1 MSAAREGAHG
11 CHMEEDRPGGPGGSR
26 DLRAKHPPHKQP
38 FQMLERPAG
47 MADIAKL
54 DTSAP
59 GTYLPHGCK
68 GRQDGRCFAG
78 KVHLSAGASRLP
90 FPAYLQTVSDQCLQ
104 MSEAYDAGITS
115 GRPTPPWQAASYN
128 KLVTADAG
136 MDSFEKANIFL
147 PRSFIEAPM
156 CQTSALPVAADLQS
170 ASAPSIIMKRS

>member
-1 MSAAREGAHG
+1 M
-11 CHMEEDRPGGPGGSR
+11 
-26 DLRAKHPPHKQP
+26 
-38 FQMLERPAG
+38 F
-47 MADIAKL
+47 
-54 DTSAP
+54 
-59 GTYLPHGCK
+59 YLAFPMFYGYS
-68 GRQDGRCFAG
+68 FP
-78 KVHLSAGASRLP
+78 LSLFLPIFRL
-90 FPAYLQTVSDQCLQ
+90 FPDQCLH
-104 MSEAYDAGITS
+104 MPEVYDAGITS